1 MKSRALAAPLSL
13 NENLASYLSY
23 LNRALKANFAYKS
36 STFLGLFTGAL
47 SYGITVLVWRHVYA
61 QGGPAHALSA
71 NEMFAYLALAF
82 CLNYALTINIDQR
95 VGQRIRLGL
104 IATDLLKPLDFQLT
118 QAVQALS
125 DSLFNGFVG
134 LGVLTVVYTVL
145 GGAILPKNLNCL
157 LLFLPSVFLAFV
169 VQYSI
174 VFFFIQGA
182 FYTYSGYGLFAS
194 RIALHQTFSG
204 LQAPL
209 ILYPPVLLAVGRW
222 LPFQHIIFT
231 PISIYMGRVEGAPA
245 LSLLG
250 EQALWA
256 AGLYLVGHFTLRKA
270 LGQLEIQGG

>member
-1 MKSRALAAPLSL
+1 MITRALSSPLNL
-13 NENLASYLSY
+13 KENINSYLAY

-36 STFLGLFTGAL
+36 STFLGLFTAAL
-47 SYGITVLVWRHVYA
+47 TYGITVLVWRFVYA
-61 QGGPAHALSA
+61 QGGPAKALSA
-71 NEMFAYLALAF
+71 KEMFAYLALAF
-82 CLNYALTINIDQR
+82 CLNFALTINIDQR

-125 DSLFNGFVG
+125 DALFNGFVG
-134 LGVLTVVYTVL
+134 LGILAVVYCFL
-145 GGAILPKNLNCL
+145 GEAVLPKNTGCL
-157 LLFLPSVFLAFV
+157 CYFLASVFLGFV

-174 VFFFIQGA
+174 VFLFIQGA

-209 ILYPPVLLAVGRW
+209 SLYPPILLTIGRW
-222 LPFQHIIFT
+222 LPFQHIIYT
-231 PISIYMGRVEGAPA
+231 PISLYMGRVEGTEA
-245 LSLLG
+245 LNLLG

-256 AGLYLVGHFTLRKA
+256 AGLYLLGHYTLRKA

>member
-1 MKSRALAAPLSL
+1 MKTRALAVPLSFT
-13 NENLASYLSY
+13 ENLAGYLSY

-47 SYGITVLVWRHVYA
+47 TYGITVLVWRHVYA
-61 QGGPAHALSA
+61 QGGPARALSA

-118 QAVQALS
+118 QAIQALS

-134 LGVLTVVYTVL
+134 LGVLAVVYTVL
-145 GGAILPKNLNCL
+145 GPVILPKNPACL

-174 VFFFIQGA
+174 VFFFVQGA

-194 RIALHQTFSG
+194 RVALHQTFSG

-209 ILYPPVLLAVGRW
+209 ILYPPILLTIGRW

-231 PISIYMGRVEGAPA
+231 PISIYMGRVEGAQA
-245 LSLLG
+245 LNLLG
-250 EQALWA
+250 EQTLWA
-256 AGLYLVGHFTLRKA
+256 AGLYLVGHYTLRKA

>member
-1 MKSRALAAPLSL
+1 MKSRALATPLSFT
-13 NENLASYLSY
+13 ENLASYLSY

-47 SYGITVLVWRHVYA
+47 TYGVTVLVWRHVYA
-61 QGGPAHALSA
+61 QGGPARALSA

-104 IATDLLKPLDFQLT
+104 IATDLLKPLDFQLA

-134 LGVLTVVYTVL
+134 LGVLAVVYTFL
-145 GGAILPKNLNCL
+145 GTAVLPKNLSCL

-174 VFFFIQGA
+174 VFLFIQGA

-209 ILYPPVLLAVGRW
+209 ILYPPILLVIGRW
-222 LPFQHIIFT
+222 LPFQHIIYT
-231 PISIYMGRVEGAPA
+231 PLSIYMGRVEGTQA
-245 LSLLG
+245 LSLLY

-256 AGLYLVGHFTLRKA
+256 FGLYVVGHFTLRKA

>member
-1 MKSRALAAPLSL
+1 MPLRALASPLSL
-13 NENLASYLSY
+13 RENFFSYLSY

-47 SYGITVLVWRHVYA
+47 TYGITVLVWRHVYA
-61 QGGPAHALSA
+61 QGGPARSLSA
-71 NEMFAYLALAF
+71 HEMFAYLALAF

-118 QAVQALS
+118 QGVQAFS
-125 DSLFNGFVG
+125 DCLFNGVVG
-134 LGVLTVVYTVL
+134 VGVLVVVYAVL
-145 GGAILPKNLNCL
+145 GEAILPKNAPCL
-157 LLFLPSVFLAFV
+157 GMFVLSVFFAFI

-209 ILYPPVLLAVGRW
+209 LLYPPILLTIGRW
-222 LPFQHIIFT
+222 LPFQHIIYTPSLSTWAGSKGPRPGIFWVNRPYGRPVFT
-231 PISIYMGRVEGAPA
+231 RSDISP
-245 LSLLG
+245 
-250 EQALWA
+250 
-256 AGLYLVGHFTLRKA
+256 
-270 LGQLEIQGG
+270 